1 MIFGMNLQ
9 QEQRVG
15 KGKKY
20 NNNNKNYHKWFVK
33 EKFKIVINHNSLIQ
47 GFRPVQANLF
57 KINRTLIYLH
67 KHSIH
72 QILTKIK
79 S

>member
-1 MIFGMNLQ
+1 VVIIMNSYFLLYLMKKRTKNMKFYYKRQMIFGMNLQ

-47 GFRPVQANLF
+47 GFRPV
-57 KINRTLIYLH
+57 
-67 KHSIH
+67 
-72 QILTKIK
+72 
-79 S
+79 